1 MFDFTSR
8 YLDATMFFNAQQ
20 RAAFEQEVR
29 IEVEFLKKLH
39 GDDPARIAAEKASR
53 PTNRTFRRK
62 VLEEAA
68 RRLSGKVSAPSKG
81 FLRKL
86 LDRR

>member
-1 MFDFTSR
+1 MEIFDW
-8 YLDATMFFNAQQ
+8 Q
-20 RAAFEQEVR
+20 RRTKIFWHEVR
-29 IEVEFLKKLH
+29 TEVELLKKFH
-39 GDDPARIAAEKASR
+39 GDDAARIAAEKAAR

-68 RRLSGKVSAPSKG
+68 RQLSGKPPEPQKRFIGNLLG
-81 FLRKL
+81 FFRKL